1 MPTITQTQSPDTA
14 KKATSTSKKTK
25 TATVKQVTK
34 RPREYIVV
42 DFPREGEII
51 YNQSFCIRLGVGEN
65 THVEISINGGP
76 WKPCRHSVG
85 FWWFDWSGY
94 GSGRHTILARVVT
107 PSGNLL
113 KTPPRTCI
121 TR

>member
-1 MPTITQTQSPDTA
+1 MPTITQTQSPDA
-14 KKATSTSKKTK
+14 VKKAGASKKTK
-25 TATVKQVTK
+25 TTALKQTVKP
-34 RPREYIVV
+34 PREYIVI

-51 YNQSFCIRLGVGEN
+51 YNTSYCIRLGVGEN

-76 WKPCRHSVG
+76 WKSCRYSVG

-94 GSGRHTILARVVT
+94 GSGRNTIVARVLT

-113 KTPPRTCI
+113 QTPSRTCI